1 MEAEIE
7 ALRRERED
15 KIRQI
20 AEKRKQVEELRKKRS
35 ERASL
40 KTSQGALTS
49 NVDGLV
55 AEILGGAGG
64 ATSSRASPEAPL
76 KELSEKSRASPL
88 GAERSLHFQQEVS
101 VAAVDIEPDGHVS
114 YERSCQT
121 DMKGSDVGSG
131 GEKSAAAAGSVSKS
145 SANVLLRV
153 ADRAKNRVLTGT
165 TASEERR
172 LKRAAGQEA
181 KADAERPEIKELSEE
196 ERKKLEG
203 HPDYKAFFE
212 RATLLVERTLGQ
224 EAWDVA
230 LDFKNTS
237 ADAQTEGGGADALK
251 HVDDYVEEK
260 WAKGRCVTDLRFSP
274 HRQEIFMAAYH
285 QKANPELS
293 DPDGCMLVWCATE
306 FADEQQAVLTAFSSA
321 FSDVQ
326 LCGTGLASRCD
337 SPDVLQFVGPR
348 GPVLK
353 TPLSGKG
360 HAHPVSAMEQ
370 VGTQNATN
378 LVTASNDGRLCV
390 WSLAMLNVPQETF
403 DLKNE
408 SKAGRREPSVMSFS
422 FPENETNILYVGSED
437 GAMWQVN
444 LRGSKPGIAE
454 LYEGHDGPVTGVHM
468 HPHQGSD
475 SGISSDTTTDLCLTS
490 SFDWSIKLWRVKQ
503 FQSPVLTLDTFEDYV
518 YDARWHP
525 THPAVFASTDGEGR
539 DAQAAKK
546 FGAAHNSFP
555 HTQSVLA
562 LNKCYWSMDG
572 RKLATGDS
580 EAFQLVF

>member
-321 FSDVQ
+321 FSD
-326 LCGTGLASRCD
+326 
-337 SPDVLQFVGPR
+337 
-348 GPVLK
+348 
-353 TPLSGKG
+353 
-360 HAHPVSAMEQ
+360 
-370 VGTQNATN
+370 
-378 LVTASNDGRLCV
+378 
-390 WSLAMLNVPQETF
+390 
-403 DLKNE
+403 
-408 SKAGRREPSVMSFS
+408 
-422 FPENETNILYVGSED
+422 

-546 FGAAHNSFP
+546 FGHQSYDVKIPTTEGRAAEAAVLANTDGRRP
-555 HTQSVLA
+555 VACRLA